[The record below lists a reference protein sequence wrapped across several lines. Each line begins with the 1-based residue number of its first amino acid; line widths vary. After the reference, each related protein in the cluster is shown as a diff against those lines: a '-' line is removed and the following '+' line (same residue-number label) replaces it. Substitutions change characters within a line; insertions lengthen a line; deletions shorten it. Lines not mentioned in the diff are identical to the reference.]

1 MRTQEEMIATA
12 QNEKEFG
19 VCSPLMLK
27 VEALYKEGLR
37 RAEFLGHLNNGND
50 LHPICKAIAAL
61 GLARDVLREFC
72 YGIHP
77 EFKKEDKR

>member
-1 MRTQEEMIATA
+1 MRTQKEMIATA

-19 VCSPLMLK
+19 VCCPLMLK

-37 RAEFLGHLNNGND
+37 RAEFLGHLND
-50 LHPICKAIAAL
+50 DEDHHPICKAVASLAIARA
-61 GLARDVLREFC
+61 VLREFC

-77 EFKKEDKR
+77 EFKREDKK

>member
-1 MRTQEEMIATA
+1 MRTQKEMIATA

-19 VCSPLMLK
+19 VCCPLMLK

-37 RAEFLGHLNNGND
+37 RAEFLGVLNDGDD
-50 LHPICKAIAAL
+50 LHPICNAVAHLRIAR
-61 GLARDVLREFC
+61 GVLREFC